1 LQIKIASSN
10 IKVLNNR
17 TIQKIIS
24 GIIVTALLGWL
35 AYALFLKPDEGMNI
49 VVESSFVAGLEPEN
63 AVVANGLKV
72 GTVKSMRLKQDFS
85 GKVIVNLLIT
95 KSNLKMEKDSVSA
108 IITDTDLMGTKQLDL
123 IFPKGTCKKCIAN
136 NDTIY
141 SELGS
146 YFDKEI
152 SELEPMMQLIKDT
165 YETLDTAVKSWK
177 EQNLGDYNAKARQA
191 GRQIKEMMANF
202 DIAVNSGKK
211 LAKKSTTRFERI
223 SKDAEVVMANFES
236 ENIKKIQANVATIQ
250 ANIDTADFEK
260 TSKNIENVMTQWN
273 STLESIDKTKEI
285 YTAILKKLETGS
297 TGSLAKILNDPRFQ
311 GDPNNT
317 EPLNLN
323 YVKLLEDIRL
333 HPEKYTYLLGRK

>member
-1 LQIKIASSN
+1 M
-10 IKVLNNR
+10 NNR

-24 GIIVTALLGWL
+24 GVIVTALLGWL
-35 AYALFLKPDEGMNI
+35 VYALFLKKEEGMNI
-49 VVESSFVAGLEPEN
+49 IVESELVAGLEPEN
-63 AVVANGLKV
+63 AVTANGLNV

-85 GKVIVNLLIT
+85 GKVLINLFLTQLDLNID
-95 KSNLKMEKDSVSA
+95 KDSVVA
-108 IITDTDLMGTKQLDL
+108 VITDADLMGTKQLNL
-123 IFPKGTCKKCIAN
+123 VFQKGNCKNCLVN

-152 SELEPMMQLIKDT
+152 SELEPMMQLIKNT

-191 GRQIKEMMANF
+191 ERQIKEMMANF
-202 DIAVNSGKK
+202 DVAVNSGKK
-211 LAKKSTTRFERI
+211 LASKSTTTFGRI

-236 ENIKKIQANVATIQ
+236 ENIKTIQANVATIQ
-250 ANIDTADFEK
+250 ANMDKADFEK
-260 TSKNIENVMTQWN
+260 TSKNVENAMAQWN

-323 YVKLLEDIRL
+323 YANLLEDIRL
-333 HPEKYTYLLGRK
+333 HPEKYTYLFGRK

>member
-1 LQIKIASSN
+1 MNQI
-10 IKVLNNR
+10 
-17 TIQKIIS
+17 TTQKIIS
-24 GIIVTALLGWL
+24 GIVVTALLGWL
-35 AYALFLKPDEGMNI
+35 AYALFLKPNEGMNI
-49 VVESSFVAGLEPEN
+49 IVESELVAGLEPEN
-63 AVVANGLKV
+63 AVMANGLNV

-85 GKVIVNLLIT
+85 GKVIINLFLTQLDLNID
-95 KSNLKMEKDSVSA
+95 KDSVVA
-108 IITDTDLMGTKQLDL
+108 VITDADLMGTKQLNL
-123 IFPKGTCKKCIAN
+123 VFQKGNCKNCLVN

-152 SELEPMMQLIKDT
+152 SELEPMMQLIKNT

-191 GRQIKEMMANF
+191 ERQIKEMMANF
-202 DIAVNSGKK
+202 DVAVNSGKK
-211 LAKKSTTRFERI
+211 LASKSTTTFERI

-236 ENIKKIQANVATIQ
+236 ENIKKIQTNVATIQ
-250 ANIDTADFEK
+250 ANMDKADFEK
-260 TSKNIENVMTQWN
+260 TAKNVENAMTQWN

-297 TGSLAKILNDPRFQ
+297 IGSLARILNDPRFKS
-311 GDPNNT
+311 DPNNT

-323 YVKLLEDIRL
+323 YANLLEDIRL

>member
-1 LQIKIASSN
+1 M
-10 IKVLNNR
+10 NNR

-24 GIIVTALLGWL
+24 GVIVTALLGWL
-35 AYALFLKPDEGMNI
+35 VYALFLKKEEGMNI
-49 VVESSFVAGLEPEN
+49 IVESELVAGLEPEN
-63 AVVANGLKV
+63 AVTANGLNV

-85 GKVIVNLLIT
+85 GKVLINLFLTQLDLNID
-95 KSNLKMEKDSVSA
+95 KDSVVA
-108 IITDTDLMGTKQLDL
+108 VITDADLMGTKQLNL
-123 IFPKGTCKKCIAN
+123 VFQKGNCKNCLVN

-152 SELEPMMQLIKDT
+152 SELEPMMQLIKNT

-191 GRQIKEMMANF
+191 ERQIKEMMANF
-202 DIAVNSGKK
+202 DVAVTSGKK
-211 LAKKSTTRFERI
+211 LASKSTTTFGRI

-236 ENIKKIQANVATIQ
+236 ENIKTIQANVATIQ
-250 ANIDTADFEK
+250 ANMDKADFEK
-260 TSKNIENVMTQWN
+260 TSKNVENAMAQWN

-323 YVKLLEDIRL
+323 YANLLEDIRL
-333 HPEKYTYLLGRK
+333 HPEKYTYLFGRK